1 MRGIVPSFR
10 IAGHIRKAKNEK
22 MNRKI
27 GLIVMPMVM
36 LAAALQS
43 LADTWTDENG
53 VTWTY
58 RINGDT
64 AAIVRNGDE
73 STISHFASGLISIP
87 SNINGCLVTRIDDMA
102 FSLLSN
108 VSGVVIPESILCIG
122 ERSFE
127 FCSGMT
133 SFTIPNSV
141 TTIGA
146 RAFWFC
152 SGLKMVSVGSCV
164 NDIGEEAFY
173 GCSALTSFEVSS
185 DNPYYSSRSGFLC
198 DKSGMALICC
208 PPGFSSATVPAGV
221 TSICENAFSGCSQ
234 LMRITVPDGVRE
246 IGDNA
251 FANCRSL
258 TSLRIPDGVENIG
271 AYAFWNIGV
280 SSVEIPP
287 SVTNIGD
294 AAFSK
299 CANLASV
306 WLPIFSE
313 GKFHLS
319 GIFRDCSSELTIT
332 YYNDVKNPVKTVR
345 FVPDGT
351 VGNATTNGYQ
361 WTYVVTNGCAV
372 ISPEYAW
379 RKAVT
384 PSPDG
389 DLSVPSTLNGLTVI
403 GFGEN
408 AFSDCSRLTSITI
421 PSTVMTIGASA
432 FSSCTSLQS
441 ITIPTSVTYIGPSA
455 FFFCRNLSSIE
466 LPPNVEVGGG
476 AFTGCYGLASND
488 FVVVRGILYDYIGE
502 SERITIPST
511 VSSIPAPI
519 CTPGHL
525 TAVMIPPSVTN
536 VGQYVFN
543 HCYMLETVYL
553 PNSCSVDESAFE
565 DCSAKVYVYA
575 PTQTVTFD
583 VADGTVA
590 PRSISVAFN
599 SPYGNL
605 PTPEREYFSFVGW
618 LFNSTSITSDTYV
631 RALSDHVLTAQWKGN
646 QYTVNFDGNGGTVF
660 GYHTMATVEFGSPYD
675 YVFPDAMN
683 VYRMGYTLS
692 GWGLDGRAITEST
705 IVTTPSNHTLLAS
718 WIANKYTARFDA
730 NGGNVAVASKSVTYD
745 ATYGDLP
752 VPAYEGHEFLGWMF
766 NGNLVM
772 GGDIVQ
778 TASPHTLVAQWQ
790 PNSYSIF
797 FDSNGGVLDYAELT
811 RTYGDE
817 YGELPVPTWEEHVFN
832 GWELDG
838 SPITAKTIVDVPSN
852 HTLRATWSEIVM
864 LPPLNDN
871 FADADDFGAAS
882 GLSGTNSNATA
893 EEGEPLTN
901 RWENATTTVWWKWT
915 APEDGTA
922 TFDTVGSS
930 FDTVMGVYVGESLGN
945 LSVVAEDDDGVGAG
959 NSSVVTFQATSG
971 TTYHICVAGY
981 RGATGDI
988 TINRNFSAVAKP
1000 QPPSPVV
1007 SLSATED
1014 GPGVIRVSWGAP
1026 AETTATG
1033 YKVYRATRP
1042 NFDKAMLV
1050 TVLSDK
1056 WSLSYDDTDV
1066 SVDPTYYYWIS
1077 AFNDVG
1083 ESEVAGPVIGYCEEP
1098 LQIET
1103 SSLPVATELVEY
1115 ETAILPE
1122 YDSGHLNWHVEYDE
1136 YGNPMLPDG
1145 LDMSSDGIISG
1156 CPTQAGTYTFTV
1168 SCCDTRFGVSVS
1180 KELTLTVAENPNRK
1194 PVVTAAEPVLGTDV
1208 VISNGTSQLF
1218 KVTASDPDGKGITY
1232 RWVVD
1237 GEEVSSGTQNS
1248 YRLRTSEDEPGT
1260 SHEVVCYVNDDLW
1273 TDFVACRWTVYVP
1286 NELHVSTDDG
1296 EWALINAIW
1305 DSAPYDTIHVA
1316 PGTYSADIWIQ
1327 HPLTIVAT
1335 DGPLQTKLEGT
1346 IEFNTDER
1354 ALGKIAVLRGFTLT
1368 EYGYHK
1374 GYSDLSLERCIV
1386 AESGGGWEHWYED
1399 EYDEEEDSEDVQE
1412 RGILL
1417 HCTLTRCTIAA
1428 NVADPEVLP
1437 LMVGCEYGG
1446 DTVIWGNEGA
1456 ENDASDPMFVD
1467 AANGDYRL
1475 RTISPHVIDG
1485 TATKGALDE
1494 VVDGFVISASVV
1506 GVGALDKMT
1515 AVVSPGGSATF
1526 AVATGSH
1533 PLDHFEVNGNS
1544 VSGIGN
1550 AYTFSNVLS
1559 DATLT
1564 AVFVSNV
1571 TFYVDA
1577 ANGNDVNDGFTKA
1590 SAVATLQEAVNRA
1603 VDGDTVRVA
1612 DGTYEPVFTD
1622 AKHIVIESANG
1633 YKTTVIDGGGTNG
1646 CVNVG
1651 YNPSGSFPPTISTNT
1666 VIRGFT
1672 LTNGRAFHG
1681 GGIIGGIAERCLVRN
1696 CVAFNEGPGHSAAFV
1711 YGEGGGAYCSTL
1723 RYCTIVE
1730 NTAEFWP
1737 GYEWECDPYT
1747 TGGEGGGTYACTLEH
1762 CIVWNNTAEVTP
1774 DDDGSLCYVTCFE
1787 DPGFVDISNGDMRI
1801 DATSPWVVAGRATVG
1816 CEPDVEIT
1824 SKPAQPQWNDVT
1836 CGNATDGVH
1845 LSWTGAGD
1853 QASYWVIYRADE
1865 EEYGYE
1871 RLAHVDEPTYVDT
1884 TAVQD
1889 VHYWYWV
1896 EGYNK
1901 KGRSEESELAEG
1913 WCVAPL
1919 SVPDLAMPTGTVG
1932 RGYSVEFVAAGGNGE
1947 GCWWEQIGRGYDVE
1961 RVNDTGHF
1969 MEDRGEETAIGGEYV
1984 LPFDFPVCD
1993 TSIRSVTIGDGNL
2006 SGGMENGLGWI
2017 ELYPYWSQNDDFTL
2031 WVEWDRCA
2039 VRSQPDG
2046 VCFTWWTHYSY
2057 ETWLE
2062 VTLYADGRIRYR
2074 YSGAAARGQVV
2085 PQLYM
2090 FHEDD
2095 IGNGYEF
2102 RPWPDCAEIVT
2113 SGTGYLFVPQS
2124 DGDLPPGISC
2134 DDDGFSGV
2142 PETNGVWAVRMR
2154 VHDWLHPDAVWSD
2167 AVFDIAIEKPQP
2179 YHPESEH
2186 YDDFV
2191 LWLEENGLLSSADSA
2206 TEDDVYEAATKT
2218 EPGGKPFWHDF
2229 VTGTNPLETNDVFH
2243 ATISI
2248 ENGEVEVSW
2257 SPQLPAAEAAKRVY
2271 TIYGSTELPS
2281 SGDAEWTPIPDGTDK
2296 SAYRFFK
2303 VGVEMR

>member
-1 MRGIVPSFR
+1 MDY
-10 IAGHIRKAKNEK
+10 IRK
-22 MNRKI
+22 I
-27 GLIVMPMVM
+27 H
-36 LAAALQS
+36 LALLLVTLLTLHVRANTETINGY
-43 LADTWTDENG
+43 TWK
-53 VTWTY
+53 Y

-64 AAIVRNGDE
+64 AEIYDGGYECAISPAPTGKVCIPQFLGGKPVTKIGDSSFIFCTELTDVEIPDSVTAIDVHSFEGCTALMNVTIGHAVTNIKESAFSNCTNLKNVIVSQYVCDRQLRNVFPHSYMSSITNVVVLDGVEHIGQDAFYRCHKLAGVTIPEGVVDVGQSAFYGCASLERIKLPESLRSIGDRA
-73 STISHFASGLISIP
+73 FCMGYDNGGLKEIMIP
-87 SNINGCLVTRIDDMA
+87 DNVVDIGGGAFSSCSLTNVVIGNSVTNIGRSAFSYCYALDRIEIPGSVTRIGDYA
-102 FSLLSN
+102 FWLCKNLREIILSDGLLSIGEN
-108 VSGVVIPESILCIG
+108 TFNNCSHVSQIVIPS
-122 ERSFE
+122 
-127 FCSGMT
+127 
-133 SFTIPNSV
+133 SV
-141 TTIGA
+141 TNISGA
-146 RAFWFC
+146 AF
-152 SGLKMVSVGSCV
+152 
-164 NDIGEEAFY
+164 AA
-173 GCSALTSFEVSS
+173 CSALTSSYVPIALKGKFE
-185 DNPYYSSRSGFLC
+185 
-198 DKSGMALICC
+198 
-208 PPGFSSATVPAGV
+208 
-221 TSICENAFSGCSQ
+221 E
-234 LMRITVPDGVRE
+234 
-246 IGDNA
+246 
-251 FANCRSL
+251 
-258 TSLRIPDGVENIG
+258 
-271 AYAFWNIGV
+271 
-280 SSVEIPP
+280 SSVFENCNENFVI
-287 SVTNIGD
+287 
-294 AAFSK
+294 K
-299 CANLASV
+299 
-306 WLPIFSE
+306 
-313 GKFHLS
+313 
-319 GIFRDCSSELTIT
+319 
-332 YYNDVKNPVKTVR
+332 YY
-345 FVPDGT
+345 
-351 VGNATTNGYQ
+351 
-361 WTYVVTNGCAV
+361 
-372 ISPEYAW
+372 E
-379 RKAVT
+379 
-384 PSPDG
+384 
-389 DLSVPSTLNGLTVI
+389 
-403 GFGEN
+403 GEN
-408 AFSDCSRLTSITI
+408 
-421 PSTVMTIGASA
+421 P
-432 FSSCTSLQS
+432 
-441 ITIPTSVTYIGPSA
+441 
-455 FFFCRNLSSIE
+455 
-466 LPPNVEVGGG
+466 
-476 AFTGCYGLASND
+476 FTC
-488 FVVVRGILYDYIGE
+488 
-502 SERITIPST
+502 
-511 VSSIPAPI
+511 
-519 CTPGHL
+519 
-525 TAVMIPPSVTN
+525 
-536 VGQYVFN
+536 
-543 HCYMLETVYL
+543 
-553 PNSCSVDESAFE
+553 
-565 DCSAKVYVYA
+565 
-575 PTQTVTFD
+575 
-583 VADGTVA
+583 
-590 PRSISVAFN
+590 
-599 SPYGNL
+599 
-605 PTPEREYFSFVGW
+605 
-618 LFNSTSITSDTYV
+618 
-631 RALSDHVLTAQWKGN
+631 
-646 QYTVNFDGNGGTVF
+646 
-660 GYHTMATVEFGSPYD
+660 
-675 YVFPDAMN
+675 
-683 VYRMGYTLS
+683 
-692 GWGLDGRAITEST
+692 
-705 IVTTPSNHTLLAS
+705 
-718 WIANKYTARFDA
+718 
-730 NGGNVAVASKSVTYD
+730 
-745 ATYGDLP
+745 
-752 VPAYEGHEFLGWMF
+752 
-766 NGNLVM
+766 
-772 GGDIVQ
+772 
-778 TASPHTLVAQWQ
+778 
-790 PNSYSIF
+790 
-797 FDSNGGVLDYAELT
+797 
-811 RTYGDE
+811 
-817 YGELPVPTWEEHVFN
+817 
-832 GWELDG
+832 
-838 SPITAKTIVDVPSN
+838 
-852 HTLRATWSEIVM
+852 
-864 LPPLNDN
+864 LNDN

-882 GLSGTNSNATA
+882 GLSGDNSNATA

-901 RWENATTTVWWKWT
+901 LWENATTTVWWKWT

-945 LSVVAEDDDGVGAG
+945 LSVVAEDDDGAGAG
-959 NSSVVTFQATSG
+959 NLSAVTFQATSG

-1026 AETTATG
+1026 TETTATG

-1515 AVVSPGGSATF
+1515 AVVSPGGNATF

-1612 DGTYEPVFTD
+1612 DGTYEPVFTA

-1969 MEDRGEETAIGGEYV
+1969 MKDRGEETAIGGEYV

-2074 YSGAAARGQVV
+2074 YSGAAVRGQVV

-2179 YHPESEH
+2179 YHPESEY

-2229 VTGTNPLETNDVFH
+2229 VTGANPLETNDVFH

-2257 SPQLPAAEAAKRVY
+2257 SPQLSAAEAAKRVY